1 MIRRTFVQTIAAAA
15 TLAGQRSQLAHAA
28 ARILGEEGIAEST
41 IEKPW
46 PRPPVKKLIFD
57 ESETPTY
64 SAMAAITPLPATKRI
79 YLQQPCDYK
88 IVTARPD
95 LKFLIHAATS
105 SADPMYL
112 TGYGFVTVRESKA
125 VSFDYHHTE
134 QLFEEERLPLLT
146 QRISQDGFAFE
157 QKSFTTTDAGGR
169 PLLMVRLMV
178 TRQSGQSPR
187 SLDLAWLTVRDA
199 QPRFSSVS
207 NEDYIV
213 FESWG
218 RAWESALKL
227 TPANNSQQDGDTL
240 FDVFKH
246 SNNVTPD
253 GSRNLAGSNLIFSLS
268 FAEEQEA
275 VIEMAIP
282 YEGLR
287 HPVATDDQDLGYQE
301 RKAFL
306 AGEEE
311 RLLSLSF
318 DDEYR
323 RQSAL
328 WYHRFDD
335 AAAIEVPEKVVQ
347 DIYHVLTCNNL
358 QFLGSGSGVSYLKPG
373 QGGYNSFSTV
383 YGWESSNYLPM
394 MDRQGFHDEVGRVLD
409 YFLTTQQ
416 GHNGPEGDISTAEGS
431 FRPHIHWMCETGA
444 ILGIFAEHAFL
455 SGDFGRLRKD
465 SGALLKAARWIQGQR
480 ARTRDLLPD
489 GGKSIHYG
497 LMPPGRATDWPDFEY
512 SLFTDAFTW
521 RGLDKLAQAFETANF
536 PEAEWLRREADDY
549 RQCIQ
554 ESMKKVLINHSQKD
568 PGDKYKVEAN
578 VFTQSGLLDT
588 GLIDA
593 GDDLARNIEA
603 GLRQSGAM
611 DDLFATRMEKMEDAD
626 LLKLQEKSA
635 GGEIDLYY
643 LNVSEKIWHRI
654 WLERG
659 ERVKALRY
667 FYMTMAYST
676 SRDVH
681 LVSER
686 FSPQLIWLLPWQPNA
701 SGNGRVL
708 QVIIDALCLEGHDSL
723 NLLHGAPDA
732 WFATGQTL
740 GVKKLRTAF
749 GVLSF
754 AVKPMAGK
762 PGQYEFSYD
771 CSRDVPS
778 RFRVAL
784 PNGGGQQSRRVI
796 DVDTQKRRGG
806 TCMINVATG
815 SVSWEGSL

>member
-1 MIRRTFVQTIAAAA
+1 MKRRTFVQSIAAAA
-15 TLAGQRSQLAHAA
+15 VLAGRGPQLAHAA
-28 ARILGEEGIAEST
+28 ARILEEGSAGST
-41 IEKPW
+41 IDKPW

-57 ESETPTY
+57 ESKTPSY
-64 SAMAAITPLPATKRI
+64 SAMASLTPLPGTKRI

-95 LKFLIHAATS
+95 LKFVVYDATS

-112 TGYGFVTVRESKA
+112 TGYGFVIAGDSKA
-125 VSFDYHHTE
+125 VSFDYNHTE
-134 QLFEEERLPLLT
+134 QIFENERLPLLT
-146 QRISQDGFAFE
+146 QRVSQDGFVFE
-157 QKSFTTTDAGGR
+157 QKSFTTTYTGGR
-169 PLLMVRLMV
+169 PLLMVRLRV
-178 TRQSGQSPR
+178 TRQSSQSPGP
-187 SLDLAWLTVRDA
+187 LELAWLTVRDA

-213 FESWG
+213 FEPWG
-218 RAWESALKL
+218 RAWESALQL
-227 TPANNSQQDGDTL
+227 TPADNSQRDGDTL

-246 SNNVTPD
+246 SKNVAPD
-253 GSRNLAGSNLIFSLS
+253 SSRSLAGSNLIFSLS
-268 FAEEQEA
+268 FAKEQEA
-275 VIEMAIP
+275 VIEIDIP

-287 HPVATDDQDLGYQE
+287 HPVAADDLDLGYQE

-306 AGEEE
+306 VGEEE

-328 WYHRFDD
+328 WNRRFDD

-347 DIYHVLTCNNL
+347 DIYHVLTCNCL
-358 QFLGSGSGVSYLKPG
+358 QFLGSGKEVSYLKPG

-394 MDRQGFHDEVGRVLD
+394 MDRQGFHDEVVRVLD

-416 GHNGPEGDISTAEGS
+416 GHNGPEGDISTAEGC

-455 SGDFGRLRKD
+455 SGDFERLRKD

-489 GGKSIHYG
+489 GSKSIHFG

-554 ESMKKVLINHSQKD
+554 ESMKKVLKDHRQKD
-568 PGDKYKVEAN
+568 VGDKYQVEAN
-578 VFTQSGLLDT
+578 VFSQNGLLDV

-593 GDDLARNIEA
+593 WNDLAKDIEA
-603 GLRQSGAM
+603 ELRRSGAM
-611 DDLFATRMEKMEDAD
+611 NDLFANRMRQMEDAE

-643 LNVSEKIWHRI
+643 VNVSEKIWHRV

-667 FYMTMAYST
+667 FYMTLAYST

-686 FSPQLIWLLPWQPNA
+686 YCPQLIWLLPWQPNA

-708 QVIIDALCLEGHDSL
+708 QIIIDSLCLEGHDL
-723 NLLHGAPDA
+723 LKLLHGAPDA

-740 GVKKLRTAF
+740 GARKLRTAF

-754 AVKPMAGK
+754 DVKPMEGK
-762 PGQYEFSYD
+762 PGQYEFSYE

-778 RFRVAL
+778 RFLVAL
-784 PNGGGQQSRRVI
+784 PDGGGQQSRRLI
-796 DVDTQKRRGG
+796 AVDTEKRKTG
-806 TCMINVATG
+806 TCTIDVATG
-815 SVSWEGSL
+815 IVS

>member
-95 LKFLIHAATS
+95 LKFLIYAATS

-213 FESWG
+213 FEYWG

-762 PGQYEFSYD
+762 PDQYEFSYD

-778 RFRVAL
+778 RFLVAL
-784 PNGGGQQSRRVI
+784 PDDGGQQSRRVI

-815 SVSWEGSL
+815 SVSRKGSL

>member
-1 MIRRTFVQTIAAAA
+1 MKRRTFVQSIAAAVV
-15 TLAGQRSQLAHAA
+15 LAGQGSPVAHAA
-28 ARILGEEGIAEST
+28 ARILEEDGSAGST

-57 ESETPTY
+57 ESATPSY

-95 LKFLIHAATS
+95 LKFLLYAATS

-112 TGYGFVTVRESKA
+112 TGYGFVIARDSKA
-125 VSFDYHHTE
+125 VSFDYNHTE
-134 QLFEEERLPLLT
+134 QLFENERLPLLT

-169 PLLMVRLMV
+169 PLLMVRLRV
-178 TRQSGQSPR
+178 TRQAGHSAR
-187 SLDLAWLTVRDA
+187 SLELAWLTVRDA
-199 QPRFSSVS
+199 QPRFSSVA

-213 FESWG
+213 FEPWG
-218 RAWESALKL
+218 PAWESALKL
-227 TPANNSQQDGDTL
+227 TAAANSQRDGDTL

-246 SNNVTPD
+246 SKNVTPD
-253 GSRNLAGSNLIFSLS
+253 GSRNLAGSNLIFGLS
-268 FAEEQEA
+268 FAKEQEA

-287 HPVATDDQDLGYQE
+287 HTVAADDKDLGYQE

-328 WYHRFDD
+328 WNRRFDD
-335 AAAIEVPEKVVQ
+335 AAAIEVPEKIVQ

-358 QFLGSGSGVSYLKPG
+358 QFLGSGSEASYLKPG

-416 GHNGPEGDISTAEGS
+416 GHHGPEGDISTAEGS

-465 SGALLKAARWIQGQR
+465 SAALLKAARWIQGQR

-489 GGKSIHYG
+489 GSKSIHYG
-497 LMPPGRATDWPDFEY
+497 LMPPGRASDWPDFEY

-549 RQCIQ
+549 RQCLQ
-554 ESMKKVLINHSQKD
+554 ESMKKVLKDHRQKD
-568 PGDKYKVEAN
+568 PGDKYQVESN
-578 VFTQSGLLDT
+578 VFSQNGLLDV
-588 GLIDA
+588 GLIGA
-593 GDDLARNIEA
+593 WDDLVKDMEA
-603 GLRQSGAM
+603 ELRHSGAM
-611 DDLFATRMEKMEDAD
+611 NDLFANRMRQMEDAE

-643 LNVSEKIWHRI
+643 VNVSEKIWHRV

-667 FYMTMAYST
+667 FYMTLAYST

-686 FSPQLIWLLPWQPNA
+686 YCPQLIWLLPWQPNA

-708 QVIIDALCLEGHDSL
+708 QIIIDSLCLEGHDL
-723 NLLHGAPDA
+723 LKLLHGAPDA

-754 AVKPMAGK
+754 GVKPVEDK
-762 PGQYEFSYD
+762 PGQYEFSYE

-778 RFRVAL
+778 RFLVAL
-784 PNGGGQQSRRVI
+784 PDGGGQQSRRLI
-796 DVDTQKRRGG
+796 DVDTQKRKTG
-806 TCMINVATG
+806 TCTIDVATG
-815 SVSWEGSL
+815 SVSR

>member
-1 MIRRTFVQTIAAAA
+1 MKRRTFVQSIAAAA
-15 TLAGQRSQLAHAA
+15 VLAGRGPQLARAG
-28 ARILGEEGIAEST
+28 ARILEEGKGTPNINR
-41 IEKPW
+41 PW
-46 PRPPVKKLIFD
+46 PRPPVKRLIFD
-57 ESETPTY
+57 ESKTPSY
-64 SAMAAITPLPATKRI
+64 NAMASLTPLPGTKRI

-95 LKFLIHAATS
+95 LKFLLYAATS

-112 TGYGFVTVRESKA
+112 TGYGFVIARDSKA
-125 VSFDYHHTE
+125 VSFNYNHTK
-134 QLFEEERLPLLT
+134 QIFENERLPLLT
-146 QRISQDGFAFE
+146 QRISQEGFAFE
-157 QKSFTTTDAGGR
+157 QKSFTTTDGGGR
-169 PLLMVRLMV
+169 PLLMVRLKV
-178 TRQSGQSPR
+178 TRLAGQSPR
-187 SLDLAWLTVRDA
+187 FLDLAWLTVRDA

-213 FESWG
+213 FEPWG
-218 RAWESALKL
+218 LAWESALKL
-227 TPANNSQQDGDTL
+227 TAAANSQRDGDTL

-246 SNNVTPD
+246 SKNVTPD
-253 GSRNLAGSNLIFSLS
+253 GARSLAGSNLIFGLS
-268 FAEEQEA
+268 FVKEQGA

-282 YEGLR
+282 YEGLH
-287 HPVATDDQDLGYQE
+287 HPVAADDKDLGYQE
-301 RKAFL
+301 RKAL
-306 AGEEE
+306 LVGEED

-328 WYHRFDD
+328 WNHRFDD
-335 AAAIEVPEKVVQ
+335 AAAIEIPEKAVQ

-358 QFLGSGSGVSYLKPG
+358 QFLGSGSDVPFLKPG

-416 GHNGPEGDISTAEGS
+416 GHHGPEGDISTADGS
-431 FRPHIHWMCETGA
+431 FRPHIHWMCETGS

-489 GGKSIHYG
+489 GNKSIHYG
-497 LMPPGRATDWPDFEY
+497 LMPPGRASDWPDFEY
-512 SLFTDAFTW
+512 SLFTDTFTW

-554 ESMKKVLINHSQKD
+554 ESMKKVLKDHRQKD
-568 PGDKYKVEAN
+568 AGDKYQVEAN
-578 VFTQSGLLDT
+578 VFAQNGLLDA
-588 GLIDA
+588 GLIGA
-593 GDDLARNIEA
+593 WDDLAKDMEA
-603 GLRQSGAM
+603 ELRRSGAM
-611 DDLFATRMEKMEDAD
+611 DDLFANRMRQMEDAE

-643 LNVSEKIWHRI
+643 VNVSEKIWHRV

-659 ERVKALRY
+659 ERVKAMRY
-667 FYMTMAYST
+667 FYMTLAYST
-676 SRDVH
+676 TRDVH
-681 LVSER
+681 LVSVR
-686 FSPQLIWLLPWQPNA
+686 SCPQLIWLLPWQPNA

-708 QVIIDALCLEGHDSL
+708 QIIIDSLCLEGHDSL
-723 NLLHGAPDA
+723 KLLYGAPDA
-732 WFATGQTL
+732 WFATRQTL

-754 AVKPMAGK
+754 GVKPMEGK
-762 PGQYEFSYD
+762 PGQYEFSYE

-778 RFRVAL
+778 RFLVAL
-784 PNGGGQQSRRVI
+784 PDGGGQQSRRLI
-796 DVDTQKRRGG
+796 DVDTQKRKTG
-806 TCMINVATG
+806 TCTIDVATG
-815 SVSWEGSL
+815 SVSI

>member
-1 MIRRTFVQTIAAAA
+1 MKRRTFVQSIAAAA
-15 TLAGQRSQLAHAA
+15 MLSGQGSQLAHAA
-28 ARILGEEGIAEST
+28 ASILEEEKGESKID
-41 IEKPW
+41 KPW
-46 PRPPVKKLIFD
+46 PRPPVKRLVLD
-57 ESETPTY
+57 ESKTPSY
-64 SAMAAITPLPATKRI
+64 CAMAALTPLPATKRI

-88 IVTARPD
+88 IVTVRPD
-95 LKFLIHAATS
+95 LKFLVYAATG

-112 TGYGFVTVRESKA
+112 TGYGFVIARDSKA
-125 VSFDYHHTE
+125 LSFEYNNTK
-134 QLFEEERLPLLT
+134 QLFENERLPLLT
-146 QRISQDGFAFE
+146 QRISQDGFDFE
-157 QKSFTTTDAGGR
+157 QKSFTTADAGGR
-169 PLLMVRLMV
+169 PLLMVRLGV
-178 TRQSGQSPR
+178 TRQPGQSPR
-187 SLDLAWLTVRDA
+187 SLDLAWLTVRDN

-213 FESWG
+213 FEPWG

-227 TPANNSQQDGDTL
+227 TMAANSQRDGDTL
-240 FDVFKH
+240 FDVFRH
-246 SNNVTPD
+246 SKNVTPD
-253 GSRNLAGSNLIFSLS
+253 GSRSLAGSNLIFRLS
-268 FAEEQEA
+268 FAKEQEA
-275 VIEMAIP
+275 GIEMAIP

-287 HPVATDDQDLGYQE
+287 HPAAADDQDLGYQE

-306 AGEEE
+306 AGEED

-318 DDEYR
+318 DEEYR

-328 WYHRFDD
+328 WNHRFDD

-347 DIYHVLTCNNL
+347 DIYHVLTCNDL
-358 QFLGSGSGVSYLKPG
+358 QFLGNGNEVSYLKPG

-416 GHNGPEGDISTAEGS
+416 GHNGPEGDISTAEGC

-489 GGKSIHYG
+489 GRKSIHFG

-578 VFTQSGLLDT
+578 VFSQNGLLDA

-603 GLRQSGAM
+603 ELRQSGAM
-611 DDLFATRMEKMEDAD
+611 DDLFANRMEKMEDVE

-643 LNVSEKIWHRI
+643 LNVSEKIWHRV

-659 ERVKALRY
+659 ERMKALRY

-708 QVIIDALCLEGHDSL
+708 QIIIDSLCLEGHDSL
-723 NLLHGAPDA
+723 KLLHGVPDA
-732 WFATGQTL
+732 WFTTGQTL

-754 AVKPMAGK
+754 GVKPVEGK
-762 PGQYEFSYD
+762 TGQYEFSYD

-778 RFRVAL
+778 RFLVAL
-784 PNGGGQQSRRVI
+784 PDGGGQQSRRVI
-796 DVDTQKRRGG
+796 DIDTRKQKAG
-806 TCMINVATG
+806 TCTIDVATG
-815 SVSWEGSL
+815 SASMEGGL

>member
-1 MIRRTFVQTIAAAA
+1 MKRRTFVQSIAAAA
-15 TLAGQRSQLAHAA
+15 MLSGQGSQLAHAA
-28 ARILGEEGIAEST
+28 ASILEEEKGESKID
-41 IEKPW
+41 KPW
-46 PRPPVKKLIFD
+46 PRPPVKRLVLD
-57 ESETPTY
+57 ESKTPSY
-64 SAMAAITPLPATKRI
+64 CAMAALTPLPATKRI

-88 IVTARPD
+88 IVTVRPD
-95 LKFLIHAATS
+95 LKFLVYAATG

-112 TGYGFVTVRESKA
+112 TGYGFVIARDSKA
-125 VSFDYHHTE
+125 VSFEYNNTK
-134 QLFEEERLPLLT
+134 QLFENERLPLLT
-146 QRISQDGFAFE
+146 QRISQDGFDFE

-169 PLLMVRLMV
+169 PLLMVRLRV
-178 TRQSGQSPR
+178 TRQPGQSPR
-187 SLDLAWLTVRDA
+187 SLELAWLTVRDT

-213 FESWG
+213 FEPWG
-218 RAWESALKL
+218 RAWESALRL
-227 TPANNSQQDGDTL
+227 TMAAKSQRDGDTL
-240 FDVFKH
+240 FDVFRH
-246 SNNVTPD
+246 SKNVTPD
-253 GSRNLAGSNLIFSLS
+253 GSRSLAGSNLIFRLS
-268 FAEEQEA
+268 FAKEQEA
-275 VIEMAIP
+275 GIEMAIP

-287 HPVATDDQDLGYQE
+287 HPAAADDQDLGYQE

-306 AGEEE
+306 AGEED

-318 DDEYR
+318 DEEYR

-328 WYHRFDD
+328 WNHRFDD

-347 DIYHVLTCNNL
+347 DIYHVLTCNDL
-358 QFLGSGSGVSYLKPG
+358 QFLGNGNEVSYLKPG

-416 GHNGPEGDISTAEGS
+416 GHNGPEGDISTAEGC

-489 GGKSIHYG
+489 GRKSIHFG

-578 VFTQSGLLDT
+578 VFSQNGLLDA

-603 GLRQSGAM
+603 ELRQSGAM
-611 DDLFATRMEKMEDAD
+611 DDLFANRMEKMEDVE

-643 LNVSEKIWHRI
+643 LNVSEKIWHRV

-659 ERVKALRY
+659 ERMKALRY

-708 QVIIDALCLEGHDSL
+708 QIIIDSLCLEGHDSL
-723 NLLHGAPDA
+723 KLLHGVPDA
-732 WFATGQTL
+732 WFTTGQTL

-749 GVLSF
+749 GILSF
-754 AVKPMAGK
+754 GVKPVEGK
-762 PGQYEFSYD
+762 TGQFEFSYD

-778 RFRVAL
+778 RFLVAL
-784 PNGGGQQSRRVI
+784 PDGGGQQSRRVI
-796 DVDTQKRRGG
+796 DIDTRKQKAG
-806 TCMINVATG
+806 TCTIDVATG
-815 SVSWEGSL
+815 SASMEGGL